1 VQNQEA
7 GSEAHRNRAPAD
19 HSYDQPLVVLH
30 RSYSRRPL
38 HGCGVYM
45 SGIPNAQEP
54 TTPYPA
60 GYVSLPNANEYI
72 TARIEDC
79 SDSNTADLPYN
90 PPPIDPIQ

>member
-1 VQNQEA
+1 M
-7 GSEAHRNRAPAD
+7 
-19 HSYDQPLVVLH
+19 SYYNP
-30 RSYSRRPL
+30 
-38 HGCGVYM
+38 
-45 SGIPNAQEP
+45 IPNAQEP

-90 PPPIDPIQ
+90 PPPIDPVQ